1 MTTPASP
8 LVTEPAELS
17 QSDAKRA
24 RMEQYLD
31 WLLTPED
38 ERDPLTKTHM
48 AERLGV
54 SLQTLHNYDGDR
66 WLQDEYM
73 RRARGHFKVAKFGRV
88 LDTLYQIATNPSHK
102 ASVTAANAILRWV
115 ETNIE
120 AERPTDLSEYS
131 SEELM
136 DLAVKLAQGANSGEH
151 I

>member
-1 MTTPASP
+1 MTTPFSPTVSEPELTAS
-8 LVTEPAELS
+8 E
-17 QSDAKRA
+17 AKRA
-24 RMEQYLD
+24 RMEEYLD
-31 WLLTPED
+31 WLLTPEG
-38 ERDPLTKTHM
+38 ERDPSLKTQL

-120 AERPTDLSEYS
+120 TESTVDLSKYTD
-131 SEELM
+131 EEIM
-136 DLAVKLAQGANSGEH
+136 DAAVRLAQQTNG
-151 I
+151 